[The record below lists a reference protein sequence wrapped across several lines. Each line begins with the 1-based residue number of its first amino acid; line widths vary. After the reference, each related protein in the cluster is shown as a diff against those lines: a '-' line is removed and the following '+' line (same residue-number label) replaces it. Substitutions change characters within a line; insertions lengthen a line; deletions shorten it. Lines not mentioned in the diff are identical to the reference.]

1 MLIISLLNLFMSQNI
16 SYNQIVSFIFEAG
29 LLNRFKR
36 SGFDFLGTGN
46 QNISSHSF
54 RTAVISYIL
63 AEKLNADSSKVVLLS
78 LFHDIPETRTGDIN
92 HFQKKYVEK
101 NEMKAVEDIAE
112 DIKEHSSLPSFISE
126 FNNGSSIE
134 AEIARDA
141 DILELIF
148 TLKEELDNGNKQAE
162 IWLKGVLKR
171 LKLDESI
178 KIAETA
184 LSVKSYD
191 WWHDILKVNR

>member
-1 MLIISLLNLFMSQNI
+1 MSQNI

-54 RTAVISYIL
+54 RSAVISYIL
-63 AEKLNADSSKVVLLS
+63 AEKLNADSSKAVLLS

-112 DIKEHSSLPSFISE
+112 DIKELSSLPSFISE

-162 IWLKGVLKR
+162 IWLKGALKR

>member
-63 AEKLNADSSKVVLLS
+63 AEKLNADSSKAVLLS
-78 LFHDIPETRTGDIN
+78 LFHDILETRTGDIN

-112 DIKEHSSLPSFISE
+112 DIKELSSLPSFISE

-162 IWLKGVLKR
+162 IWLKGALKR

>member
-63 AEKLNADSSKVVLLS
+63 AEKLNADSSKAVLLS

-112 DIKEHSSLPSFISE
+112 DIKELSSLPSFISE

-148 TLKEELDNGNKQAE
+148 TLKEELDNANKQAE
-162 IWLKGVLKR
+162 IWLKGALKR

>member
-1 MLIISLLNLFMSQNI
+1 
-16 SYNQIVSFIFEAG
+16 
-29 LLNRFKR
+29 
-36 SGFDFLGTGN
+36 
-46 QNISSHSF
+46 
-54 RTAVISYIL
+54 
-63 AEKLNADSSKVVLLS
+63 
-78 LFHDIPETRTGDIN
+78 
-92 HFQKKYVEK
+92 
-101 NEMKAVEDIAE
+101 MKAVEDIAE